1 MNEQLEEL
9 KSNELK
15 EKKEKI
21 VYNKPLE
28 TKVLESWLPHRPP
41 MVWVKKILWSDE
53 DGGECLVDLNE
64 IPLASSGGFLRQ
76 SSMIE
81 IMAQSFGFVM
91 AHYHYHLKSQYTGF
105 KKTFVISYKK
115 MSFSNHHIKEDKTL
129 RIKVKKERE
138 VSTIA
143 FVNGE
148 VYSTDRQYLYC
159 QGQLKLFS
167 EV

>member
-1 MNEQLEEL
+1 MIEKLEEL
-9 KSNELK
+9 KTNESK
-15 EKKEKI
+15 EKKGKI
-21 VYNKPLE
+21 VYNRPLE

-64 IPLASSGGFLRQ
+64 IPLASTDGFLRQ

-91 AHYHYHLKSQYTGF
+91 AHYHYHFKSQYTGF

-115 MSFSNHHIKEDKTL
+115 MSFSQYNIKDTQTL
-129 RIKVKKERE
+129 RVKVNKERE
-138 VSTIA
+138 ISTIA
-143 FVNGE
+143 FVNGK
-148 VYSTDRQYLYC
+148 VSSNDGNIIYC
-159 QGQLKLFS
+159 EGQLKLFS

>member
-1 MNEQLEEL
+1 MEEL
-9 KSNELK
+9 KTNEI
-15 EKKEKI
+15 KKAKGKI
-21 VYNKPLE
+21 IYNRPLE

-41 MVWVKKILWSDE
+41 MVWVKTILWSDE

-64 IPLASSGGFLRQ
+64 IPLASTDGFLRQ

-91 AHYHYHLKSQYTGF
+91 AHYHYHFKSQYTGF

-115 MSFSNHHIKEDKTL
+115 MSFSHHNIRGDKIL
-129 RIKVKKERE
+129 RVMVNKERE
-138 VSTIA
+138 ISTIA
-143 FVNGE
+143 FVNGK
-148 VYSTDRQYLYC
+148 VISNDGNLIYC
-159 QGQLKLFS
+159 KGQLKLFS